1 METVK
6 RIDSY
11 EDNRFSKAALIQ
23 HGCFLIDEVPYEIEI
38 ISDSEGIVRGADNS
52 LFAKLIDEFRF
63 YAPHIYR
70 FYNQNR
76 ELIKVFEPKR
86 IFRVDLAQIQPSQF
100 FVDKDKILSVRHFIH
115 KPEDVIIQVLPDQER
130 YISLDGHT
138 RLYYAVM
145 KGWNSVYAVEE
156 KSDEWIY
163 TFVREAMNRKIYTP
177 MDMTMIS
184 HREYEEKWNGF
195 CDALFAGIDGKING
209 D

>member
-1 METVK
+1 MEIVR

-23 HGCFLIDEVPYEIEI
+23 HGCFLIDDAPYEIEI
-38 ISDSEGIVRGADNS
+38 ISDSEGIVRGADDS
-52 LFAKLIDEFRF
+52 LFSKIIDEFRF
-63 YAPHIYR
+63 YAPHIYQ
-70 FYNQNR
+70 FYNQSR
-76 ELIKVFEPKR
+76 ELIKEFEPKR

-100 FVDKDKILSVRHFIH
+100 FVDKDKILSVSNFIR
-115 KPEDVIIQVLPDQER
+115 KPEDVIIQVLPYKER

-156 KSDEWIY
+156 KSDEWVY
-163 TFVREAMNRKIYTP
+163 TFVREAMKRKIYTP
-177 MDMTMIS
+177 MDMDMVS
-184 HREYEEKWNGF
+184 HREYEEKWNSF
-195 CDALFAGIDGKING
+195 CDALFAEADGDTNG